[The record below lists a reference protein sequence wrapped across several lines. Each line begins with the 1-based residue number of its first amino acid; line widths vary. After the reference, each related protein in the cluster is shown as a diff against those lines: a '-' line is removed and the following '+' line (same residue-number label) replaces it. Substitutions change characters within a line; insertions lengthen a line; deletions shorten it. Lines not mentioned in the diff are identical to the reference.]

1 MRIMNPMQSQPTR
14 AACSRSAATLLLV
27 LTLSTTGAIGQ
38 SVDILGV
45 PIVGQAGQITGMVN
59 GFDPATHEVAACI
72 YQDGRGWFSE
82 PSAITRVTQIEPDGT
97 FSVEVG
103 VNGDAEFA
111 SGFAVSVI
119 PKGTFAPS
127 KSFSP
132 TLIFPDDS
140 LAEDVLQ
147 RYDTNLQFAGRNWG
161 VKQSG
166 GATGPG
172 QNRFSARSDDIFVD
186 PNGALHLTINN
197 HDGGWFATEAV
208 LTESLGY
215 GTYVFKTN
223 SEVDKLDVNAVFG
236 AFTWDIRGDDT
247 VEIPGWPYREIDF
260 EDARW
265 GDPNDPFTSQ
275 TVVQPPATGRLERY
289 TLPDLSGDAHLTRFF
304 TWAPGR
310 VEWVTLLGDHDPT
323 NFPES
328 AVINRRVLV
337 DEGDFLT
344 AVPVPGHETFR
355 LNLWLFGGAP
365 TDGQPI
371 EVVITDFDFSP
382 IPEPKSWI
390 MAALGLTSLAS
401 IRLTRQ
407 NLMKKTLGGRSRS
420 YAW

>member
-1 MRIMNPMQSQPTR
+1 MQLKNRKRDHKVHPILT
-14 AACSRSAATLLLV
+14 SATCGRRVATLLIV
-27 LTLSTTGAIGQ
+27 LTLSTSSAMGQ

-45 PIVGQAGQITGMVN
+45 PTVGQAGQITGIVN
-59 GFDPATHEVAACI
+59 GFDPTAHDVAAYI

-82 PSAITRVTQIEPDGT
+82 PSLTSRITPIEPDGT
-97 FSVEVG
+97 FSVDVG

-119 PKGTFAPS
+119 PKGGFTPGL
-127 KSFSP
+127 SFGT
-132 TLIFPDDS
+132 TLTLGNES
-140 LAEDVLQ
+140 LASTVLQ
-147 RYDTNLQFAGRNWG
+147 RYGRNIQFAGRNWG

-172 QNRFSARSDDIFVD
+172 QNRFSARPEDIFVD

-223 SEVDKLDVNAVFG
+223 SEVDKLNENAVFG

-260 EDARW
+260 EDSRW
-265 GDPNDPFTSQ
+265 GDPNDPNTSQ
-275 TVVQPPATGRLERY
+275 TVVQPPGTGRLERY
-289 TLPDLSGDAHLTRFF
+289 ALPDLSNDARLTRFF
-304 TWAPGR
+304 TWEPGR

-328 AVINRRVLV
+328 AVINRRELV
-337 DEGDFLT
+337 DQGDFFT
-344 AVPVPGHETFR
+344 AVPLPGHETFR
-355 LNLWLFGGAP
+355 FNLWLFGGP
-365 TDGQPI
+365 PSDGQPI
-371 EVVITDFDFSP
+371 EVVITDFQFIP
-382 IPEPKSWI
+382 IPEPTSWI

-401 IRLTRQ
+401 IRSIR
-407 NLMKKTLGGRSRS
+407 KKM
-420 YAW
+420 